1 MIDKNKNIRED
12 SVAPSPLERGGVRP
26 HTIELL
32 APAKNLE
39 CGIEAIKHGAD
50 AVYIG
55 APKYGA
61 RAAAGNSIDDLRQL
75 AEYAHQFGAKVYVT
89 LNTIIYD
96 DELAEVESLVW
107 ELYRIGIDA
116 LIVQDMAL
124 LTMKLPPIELHA
136 STQTDNRTPEKVQF
150 LYENGFSQVV
160 LARELSLEEIASI
173 HRACPVPLEVFVHG
187 ALCVSYSGQCY
198 ASQACFGRSA
208 NRGECAQFCRL
219 PFDLVDADGRIIER
233 GRHLLSLKDMNRSA
247 HLEAMMDAGVRSFKI
262 EGRLKDVSYVKNVT
276 AYYRGAIDAI
286 LARRPEY
293 VRASL
298 GTSTYTF
305 TPQLDKSFNR
315 GFTDYFI
322 TGERSEVYSFA
333 TPKAMGEPVGHVKEV
348 GRGYITVSSVQTFHN
363 GDGLCF
369 VDNQGQLQGF
379 RVNRVEGTRLY
390 PKDMPRTLRVR
401 TPLFRNYDQEFERLL
416 SRPSAERRIPIDV
429 SMHDT
434 PQGFSLTMT
443 DGQGCRA
450 TVDFARDKEVARTEQ
465 RAGIVAQLSKLGGT
479 IFVAGK
485 VDVDFADNWFIPS
498 SVVADMRRAVVEELG
513 KLKASPPD
521 NSQARLLGADK
532 PAVVATDALRVC
544 PRREGAC
551 RHHGAE
557 FPSSGGVR
565 GGLTY
570 LANVAN
576 HRAEEFYRARGAEEV
591 APAYELSAPR
601 RATLMFC
608 RHCLRYAM
616 GWCPHRG
623 GKPSP
628 YREPYTLVSADGK
641 RFTLSFDCKACV
653 MQVRE
658 K

>member
-1 MIDKNKNIRED
+1 MKT
-12 SVAPSPLERGGVRP
+12 V
-26 HTIELL
+26 ELL

-61 RAAAGNSIDDLRQL
+61 RAAAGNSLDDLRQL
-75 AEYAHQFGAKVYVT
+75 VEYAHQFGAKVYVT

-96 DELAEVESLVW
+96 DELAEVEDLVW
-107 ELYRIGIDA
+107 KLYRIGIDA

-124 LTMKLPPIELHA
+124 LTMNLPPIELHA

-160 LARELSLEEIASI
+160 LARELSLKEIEAI
-173 HRACPVPLEVFVHG
+173 HRACPVPLEAFVHG

-219 PFDLVDADGRIIER
+219 PFDLVDADGRVIER
-233 GRHLLSLKDMNRSA
+233 NRHLLSLKDMNRSV

-276 AYYRGAIDAI
+276 ASYRQAIDAI
-286 LARRPEY
+286 LARRAEY
-293 VRASL
+293 KRASR
-298 GTSTYTF
+298 GVSTYTF
-305 TPQLDKSFNR
+305 APQLDKSFNR

-322 TGERSEVYSFA
+322 TGQRSEVYSFA
-333 TPKAMGEPVGHVKEV
+333 TPKAVGEPVGHVKEV
-348 GRGYITVSSVQTFHN
+348 GRGYVAVSSTKTFHN

-369 VDNQGQLQGF
+369 IDEQGQLQGF

-390 PKDMPRTLRVR
+390 LKDMPRTLRAR

-416 SRPSAERRIPIDV
+416 SRPSAERRLPIDITFRDL
-429 SMHDT
+429 SF
-434 PQGFSLTMT
+434 GFSLTMT
-443 DGQGCRA
+443 DEQGRST
-450 TVDFARDKEVARTEQ
+450 TVNFTRDKELARTEQ
-465 RAGIVAQLSKLGGT
+465 RAGIEAQLSKLGGT
-479 IFVAGK
+479 ILVANK
-485 VDVDFADNWFIPS
+485 VNVDFTANWFIPS
-498 SVVADMRRAVVEELG
+498 SVVADMRRATVEAYERMCRA
-513 KLKASPPD
+513 KIENSISKTECRADRRNKATGP
-521 NSQARLLGADK
+521 
-532 PAVVATDALRVC
+532 LRGI
-544 PRREGAC
+544 R
-551 RHHGAE
+551 
-557 FPSSGGVR
+557 FD
-565 GGLTY
+565 Y
-570 LANVAN
+570 LANIAN
-576 HRAEEFYRARGAEEV
+576 RRAAEFYRARGV
-591 APAYELSAPR
+591 KDMAPAYELEAPR
-601 RATLMFC
+601 KATLMFC

-623 GKPSP
+623 GKLSP
-628 YREPYTLVSADGK
+628 YREPYSLVSADGK
-641 RFTLSFDCKACV
+641 RFALTFDCKQCV
-653 MQVRE
+653 MLVKE

>member
-1 MIDKNKNIRED
+1 MTMIP
-12 SVAPSPLERGGVRP
+12 SV
-26 HTIELL
+26 IELL

-61 RAAAGNSIDDLRQL
+61 RAAAGNSLDDLRQL
-75 AEYAHQFGAKVYVT
+75 AEFAHRFSAKVYVT

-96 DELAEVESLVW
+96 DELTEVESLVW
-107 ELYRIGIDA
+107 QLYRIGIDA

-124 LTMKLPPIELHA
+124 LTMNLPPIALHA

-150 LYENGFSQVV
+150 LYENGFSQIV
-160 LARELSLEEIASI
+160 LARELSLKEIEAI
-173 HRACPVPLEVFVHG
+173 HHACPVPLEAFVHG

-219 PFDLVDADGRIIER
+219 PFDLVDADGRVIER

-247 HLEAMMDAGVRSFKI
+247 HLEEMMDAGVRSFKI

-276 AYYRGAIDAI
+276 ASYRQAIDAI

-293 VRASL
+293 KRSSQGV
-298 GTSTYTF
+298 STYTF

-322 TGERSEVYSFA
+322 TGQRSEVYSFA
-333 TPKAMGEPVGHVKEV
+333 TPKAVGEPVGYVKEL
-348 GRGYITVSSVQTFHN
+348 GRGYIAVSSAKSFHN

-369 VDNQGQLQGF
+369 IDELGQLQGF

-390 PKDMPRTLRVR
+390 PKDMPRALRAR

-416 SRPSAERRIPIDV
+416 SRPSAERRIPVDITLRDI
-429 SMHDT
+429 SF
-434 PQGFSLTMT
+434 GFSLTIT
-443 DGQGCRA
+443 DEWGGSA
-450 TVDFARDKEVARTEQ
+450 TVNFSRDKELARTEQ
-465 RAGIVAQLSKLGGT
+465 RAGIEAQLTKLGGT
-479 IFVAGK
+479 ALVANK
-485 VDVDFADNWFIPS
+485 VNVDFTGNWFIPS
-498 SVVADMRRAVVEELG
+498 SVVADMRRAAVEAYERMGRLNLG
-513 KLKASPPD
+513 KSKWDSEVGKINGAIRPDRKSHSPLL
-521 NSQARLLGADK
+521 NVRLN
-532 PAVVATDALRVC
+532 
-544 PRREGAC
+544 
-551 RHHGAE
+551 
-557 FPSSGGVR
+557 
-565 GGLTY
+565 Y
-570 LANVAN
+570 LANIAN
-576 HRAEEFYRARGAEEV
+576 HRAAEFYRARGVEDMT
-591 APAYELSAPR
+591 PAYELDAPH

-628 YREPYTLVSADGK
+628 YREPYALVSADGK
-641 RFTLSFDCKACV
+641 RFPLSFDCKQCV
-653 MQVRE
+653 MMVKE
-658 K
+658 

>member
-1 MIDKNKNIRED
+1 MPAGSLSLGEGGG
-12 SVAPSPLERGGVRP
+12 RGL
-26 HTIELL
+26 IELL

-61 RAAAGNSIDDLRQL
+61 RAAAGNSLDDLRQL
-75 AEYAHQFGAKVYVT
+75 AEYAHRFGAKVYVT

-96 DELAEVESLVW
+96 DELAEVERLVW

-124 LTMKLPPIELHA
+124 LTMNLPPIALHA

-150 LYENGFSQVV
+150 LYEHGFSQVV
-160 LARELSLEEIASI
+160 LARELSLDEIASI
-173 HRACPVPLEVFVHG
+173 HRACPVPLEAFVHG

-219 PFDLVDADGRIIER
+219 PFDLVDADGRVIER
-233 GRHLLSLKDMNRSA
+233 NRHLLSLKDMNRSA
-247 HLEAMMDAGVRSFKI
+247 HLEAMMDAGVCSFKI

-276 AYYRGAIDAI
+276 AYYRQAIDAI

-293 VRASL
+293 KRASL
-298 GTSTYTF
+298 GVSTYTF

-315 GFTDYFI
+315 GFTDYFL
-322 TGERSEVYSFA
+322 TGRSEVYSFA
-333 TPKAMGEPVGHVKEV
+333 SPKSVGEPVGHVKEV
-348 GRGYITVSSVQTFHN
+348 GRGYLTVSSTKPFHN

-369 VDNQGQLQGF
+369 VDSQGQLQGF

-390 PKDMPRTLRVR
+390 PKEMPRGVGAR
-401 TPLFRNYDQEFERLL
+401 TPLFRNYDQDFERLL
-416 SRPSAERRIPIDV
+416 ARPSAERRIPIYI
-429 SMHDT
+429 T
-434 PQGFSLTMT
+434 LREIPFGFSLTLT
-443 DGQGCRA
+443 DEEGHGT
-450 TVDFARDKEVARTEQ
+450 TVNFTRDKELARTEQ
-465 RAGIVAQLSKLGGT
+465 RAGIEAQLTKQGGT
-479 IFVAGK
+479 ILVAK
-485 VDVDFADNWFIPS
+485 SVEIDFTDNWFIPS
-498 SVVADMRRAVVEELG
+498 SVVADMRRAGVEAYERAR
-513 KLKASPPD
+513 KLRYPLTPPKEG
-521 NSQARLLGADK
+521 NM
-532 PAVVATDALRVC
+532 ALRC
-544 PRREGAC
+544 SKAPSPRERA
-551 RHHGAE
+551 
-557 FPSSGGVR
+557 GGEASA
-565 GGLTY
+565 LTY
-570 LANVAN
+570 LANIAN
-576 HRAEEFYRARGAEEV
+576 HRAADFYRARGAGSV

-601 RATLMFC
+601 GATLMFC

-641 RFTLSFDCKACV
+641 RFALTFDCKQCV
-653 MQVRE
+653 MMVKE

>member
-1 MIDKNKNIRED
+1 MR
-12 SVAPSPLERGGVRP
+12 SS
-26 HTIELL
+26 TIELL

-61 RAAAGNSIDDLRQL
+61 RAAAGNSLDDLRQL

-107 ELYRIGIDA
+107 ELYHMGIDA

-160 LARELSLEEIASI
+160 LARELSLQDIEAI
-173 HRACPVPLEVFVHG
+173 HRACPVALEAFVHG

-219 PFDLVDADGRIIER
+219 PFDLVDADGRVIER
-233 GRHLLSLKDMNRSA
+233 NRHLLSLKDMNRSA

-262 EGRLKDVSYVKNVT
+262 EGRLKDVTYVKNVT
-276 AYYRGAIDAI
+276 AYYRQAIDAV

-293 VRASL
+293 ERSSYGVS
-298 GTSTYTF
+298 SYTF

-315 GFTDYFI
+315 GFTDYFL
-322 TGERSEVYSFA
+322 TGERTEVYSFS
-333 TPKAMGEPVGHVKEV
+333 TPKAIGEPVGQVKEI
-348 GRGYITVSSVQTFHN
+348 GRGYIAVSSVKAFHN
-363 GDGLCF
+363 GDGICF
-369 VDNQGQLQGF
+369 IDDQGQLQGF

-390 PKDMPRTLRVR
+390 PKEMPRNLRTR
-401 TPLFRNYDQEFERLL
+401 TPLFRNFDQEFERLL
-416 SRPSAERRIPIDV
+416 SRPSAERRIPVDIVLSDI
-429 SMHDT
+429 T
-434 PQGFSLTMT
+434 TGFSIKFT
-443 DGQGCRA
+443 DGQGYST
-450 TVDFARDKEVARTEQ
+450 TVDFARDKELARTEQ
-465 RAGIVAQLSKLGGT
+465 RAGIEAQLSKLGGT
-479 IFVAGK
+479 IFVANK
-485 VDVDFADNWFIPS
+485 VDVEFTDNWFIPS
-498 SVVADMRRAVVEELG
+498 SVLADMRRAVVE
-513 KLKASPPD
+513 KAS
-521 NSQARLLGADK
+521 SSALL
-532 PAVVATDALRVC
+532 
-544 PRREGAC
+544 RREEARRNRC
-551 RHHGAE
+551 YM
-557 FPSSGGVR
+557 SSLGRVR
-565 GGLTY
+565 GPLTY

-576 HRAEEFYRARGAEEV
+576 HRAEEFYHARGAEEV
-591 APAYELSAPR
+591 APAYELNAPR

-628 YREPYTLVSADGK
+628 YREPYSLVSADGK
-641 RFTLSFDCKACV
+641 RFVLAFDCKQCIMMV
-653 MQVRE
+653 KE

>member
-1 MIDKNKNIRED
+1 MQNKELTTYKFKKNRLLSRCRKAPLREG
-12 SVAPSPLERGGVRP
+12 LGRP
-26 HTIELL
+26 PVIPMRIELL

-61 RAAAGNSIDDLRQL
+61 RAAAGNSLDDLRQL

-107 ELYRIGIDA
+107 QLYRIGIDA

-160 LARELSLEEIASI
+160 LARELSLDEIAAI
-173 HRACPVPLEVFVHG
+173 HRACPVPLEAFVHG

-219 PFDLVDADGRIIER
+219 PFDLVDADGRVIER

-293 VRASL
+293 GRASQ
-298 GTSTYTF
+298 GVSTYTF

-348 GRGYITVSSVQTFHN
+348 GRGYIAVSSVHTFHN

-369 VDNQGQLQGF
+369 IDEQGQLQGF

-401 TPLFRNYDQEFERLL
+401 TPLFRNFDQEFERLL
-416 SRPSAERRIPIDV
+416 ARPSAERRIPIDI
-429 SMHDT
+429 SMCDT
-434 PQGFSLTMT
+434 PQGFSLTLT
-443 DGQGCRA
+443 DEQGCSA
-450 TVDFARDKEVARTEQ
+450 TVDIARDKELARTEQ
-465 RAGIVAQLSKLGGT
+465 RAGIEAQLTKLGGT
-479 IFVAGK
+479 IFVAGR
-485 VDVDFADNWFIPS
+485 VEVNFADNWFIPS
-498 SVVADMRRAVVEELG
+498 SVVADMRRTAVEELR
-513 KLKASPPD
+513 KLKIENSKLKIDKASSPCGEPNPENV
-521 NSQARLLGADK
+521 NSKL
-532 PAVVATDALRVC
+532 
-544 PRREGAC
+544 
-551 RHHGAE
+551 
-557 FPSSGGVR
+557 S
-565 GGLTY
+565 Y
-570 LANVAN
+570 LSNVAN
-576 HRAEEFYRARGAEEV
+576 HRAEAFYRARGAEEV

-628 YREPYTLVSADGK
+628 YREPYSLVSADGK

-653 MQVRE
+653 MQVKE